1 MSPIPV
7 NPSTPSTLSAASLAS
22 LASHFAR
29 AVSHVLTT
37 RDEDEDKKCHPAP
50 NINLCEKPNAS
61 KPTAGIVVGTI
72 AGLVFG
78 TTVITLIILHIR
90 RQRQDKR
97 EFPKNNQELDD
108 YGIGPMAPASTGT
121 PARPQKAYR
130 QPRVEPDAEDDD
142 DLKPPRR
149 RDSLNSL
156 ARSIR
161 GNPDAYKSRPDD
173 TSHDMKPVEPVSQL

>member
-7 NPSTPSTLSAASLAS
+7 NPSIPSAAS

-29 AVSHVLTT
+29 AVSYVLTT
-37 RDEDEDKKCHPAP
+37 RDEDEDKKCHPRP
-50 NINLCEKPNAS
+50 DIDLCEKPNAS

-72 AGLVFG
+72 GGLLFG
-78 TTVITLIILHIR
+78 ITVGTLIVLHIR
-90 RQRQDKR
+90 RQRQDRR

-108 YGIGPMAPASTGT
+108 YGIGPMAPAPTAQ

-130 QPRVEPDAEDDD
+130 QPHVEPVDADDDD

-173 TSHDMKPVEPVSQL
+173 TSHDMKPVEPLSQL